1 MKNLPQHLIDELHEL
16 EVDLDTSLA
25 VIGELIRVVATI
37 ADERAAERLLAIGQS
52 LSPESQ
58 QTMFRRLDALATN
71 SDSGAAAKQL
81 RSLTGMT
88 WDEALAF
95 PSRWRHSNQ
104 STKLRM
110 VRRIGLRFATKS
122 IALGSEEESSDV
134 PPHA

>member
-1 MKNLPQHLIDELHEL
+1 MKTLPQHLIDELHQL

-37 ADERAAERLLAIGQS
+37 ADERAVERLTAIGQS

-58 QTMFRRLDALATN
+58 QDMFRRLDALATD

-95 PSRWRHSNQ
+95 PSRWRHSNRP
-104 STKLRM
+104 TKLRM
-110 VRRIGLRFATKS
+110 VRRFGLRLATRT
-122 IALGSEEESSDV
+122 IALGPADESSDV